1 MAEWYH
7 CQWQTIA
14 NSFDNLLKLLRF
26 LHHFSSRSVLNRIIS
41 SNVRTE
47 QALVLY
53 VSQLMESSFADNGRE
68 SRFLGAPLHYFLAGK

>member
-7 CQWQTIA
+7 WQTIA